1 MKQWALKTKAIV
13 LISGTFLAMLVV
25 LLGLLSL
32 QIRAEASKAVAR
44 EVDRTWRMYRRE
56 QHQREQS
63 LLTQAQTIAEIPLL
77 GATIDTRHPNTV
89 LALLQTYQTTLGGDY
104 YLATDN
110 AGQTL
115 ARFAPRAPE
124 GSASL
129 SISRR
134 ESGIAAALK
143 GENRSG
149 FFSDG
154 DGLYQGATVPVHIGG
169 ETEGTL
175 TLGME
180 VNDRLAGELKAV
192 SDSDVSFVFR
202 GRIIATTLDPSSKQ
216 RLETVLQRL
225 KPTDSNSPI
234 LLRNLSSDLIEIA
247 SLPIPDDAG
256 QGFIAI
262 QHPLRDAVSSYRRLL
277 MGLLFAGL
285 GVLALLIGVS
295 VLLAESVTRPVL
307 RIARAAQALS
317 SGDWNQRVNVAS
329 RDELHSLAQSFNHMA
344 NQLQGWDEELRRE
357 VARRTEELD
366 TALTELD
373 RAYHQIREFNADAAH
388 ELFTPLTI
396 MRGEL
401 EVTLKKVR
409 PAEEY
414 RRVLG
419 TVHEEVLRLTRIV
432 EQLLAI
438 SRADAGELEFHWESV
453 SLKRVIRDLCSQFE
467 AVAEEKDLYLHVHE
481 GPEVTV
487 EGDEDRLRQLFMNL
501 LGNAIK
507 FTPPG
512 GNVECMWDII
522 AGNVHIQISD
532 TGPGIPPE
540 HQSRIFDRFYR
551 VDRARSRKM
560 GGSGLGLAI
569 CKWIVESHHGKISVV
584 SQAGSGTTFHILL
597 PLQQASD
604 LRNGFVTGSVSQV

>member
-1 MKQWALKTKAIV
+1 M
-13 LISGTFLAMLVV
+13 LIV

-32 QIRAEASKAVAR
+32 QIRAEASRAVAR
-44 EVDRTWRMYRRE
+44 EVDRTWRMYQRE
-56 QHQREQS
+56 QRQREQS
-63 LLTQAQTIAEIPLL
+63 LLTQAKTIAEIPLL
-77 GATIDTRHPNTV
+77 GATIDTHHTNAALAANTV
-89 LALLQTYQTTLGGDY
+89 LALLQTYQTTLGGDL

-110 AGQTL
+110 TGRML
-115 ARFAPRAPE
+115 ARLTPHSTTPP
-124 GSASL
+124 SKVASPDL
-129 SISRR
+129 ARR
-134 ESGIAAALK
+134 DSGIAAALK

-154 DGLYQGATVPVHIGG
+154 DDLYQVSTVPVHIGG
-169 ETEGTL
+169 DTEGTL
-175 TLGME
+175 TLGIQ

-202 GRIIATTLDPSSKQ
+202 GRIIATTLDPAARQ
-216 RLETVLQRL
+216 RLETSLQRAL
-225 KPTDSNSPI
+225 PTDSEKPV
-234 LLRNLSSDLIEIA
+234 LLHNTANDLTEIA
-247 SLPIPDDAG
+247 ALPIPDVAG
-256 QGFIAI
+256 DGYIAI

-285 GVLALLIGVS
+285 GALALLAGLS
-295 VLLAESVTRPVL
+295 VALAESVTRPIL

-317 SGDWNQRVNVAS
+317 SGDWNQRVTVPS
-329 RDELHSLAQSFNHMA
+329 RDELHNLAEAFNHMA
-344 NQLQGWDEELRRE
+344 DQLRDWDEELRRE
-357 VARRTEELD
+357 VHRRTEELD

-373 RAYHQIREFNADAAH
+373 KAYQQMREFNADAAH

-401 EVTLKKVR
+401 EVTLKKDR

-419 TVHEEVLRLTRIV
+419 TVHDEVLRLTRIV

-438 SRADAGELEFHWESV
+438 SRADAGETEFRWESV
-453 SLKRVIRDLCSQFE
+453 PMRRVIRDICSQFE
-467 AVAEEKDLYLHVHE
+467 AVTHEKDLYLRLRE

-487 EGDEDRLRQLFMNL
+487 EGDEDRLRQLFVNL
-501 LGNAIK
+501 LGNAVK

-512 GNVECMWDII
+512 GSVECSWEAI
-522 AGNVHIQISD
+522 AGNVHIQVSD
-532 TGPGIPPE
+532 TGPGIPKE

-560 GGSGLGLAI
+560 GGSGLGLSI
-569 CKWIVESHHGKISVV
+569 CKWIVESHHGQISVT
-584 SQAGSGTTFHILL
+584 SAPGRGTTFHILL
-597 PLQQASD
+597 PLEQVEASPPSLIAEGA
-604 LRNGFVTGSVSQV
+604 LRG